1 MRKTMV
7 TMAALTSLTLFLA
20 ACGGSP
26 AGTPQTQTTPVNNT
40 TPVAQTGSVEITV
53 DGLTGGAKGK
63 VVIIDTKTGDI
74 KKTEELGVGTKTFS
88 GLAVGTYLV
97 GGLRVASY
105 DNPGVEAVKVTA
117 NGKVTTKVNYKPAG
131 EDCKDNPNCNPGGGG
146 GTPTPGA
153 GTVMTTEI
161 VSVLDDDKNE
171 LPFKPEINSN
181 GKKVNLYA
189 AQSEDQMCFTILA
202 KDSAGK
208 PVPNANV
215 IVQGPSADNGKLY
228 SMAPVA
234 SCVIKDGT
242 NPFQG
247 TVTPGQTGVSG
258 LKATSLGAKSIS
270 IGDSS
275 MKTDSKGEAHFVLFA
290 AGAFDPY
297 PFQSLYS
304 PPAFVMYV
312 GGKRLDEFKV
322 FFYGISHIYN
332 IKNPR
337 VDAVPAEQSAQRRGS
352 TFVPA
357 VVNLFK
363 PLGNSLTTGDPEAN
377 IHTIYAGVK
386 QKQPDEFLRNLG
398 GPNGVDVFQYQ
409 YELLEGADKVEF
421 VANQGCATS
430 NPVTGLP
437 VDPKVVCFKG
447 GVFTGAS
454 IAPKASVGLNNLG
467 AGVKAKVKVSLWINQ
482 YFGSHNYWYL
492 LKDFTMSKVWEGTYL
507 TINKS
512 VDHHVLTWAGG
523 ATATKYTLNSYDA
536 AEVAANSVFTS
547 TMTILVSNP
556 GGFAAKNVTIVDGLP
571 AELGIIRSTIKV
583 DDVATGAGTYAADTH
598 AIALDKNN
606 MPKLASLAAGQT
618 VKVTFQVYVRQK
630 PGFCWDDDAIN
641 GYPATR
647 PTEPT
652 NGFMVKPIAECPS
665 DPYRVVNGDKLND
678 VTAEW
683 YTGADKNAG
692 GHKVLID
699 YIPAANA
706 KGLYDS
712 EINAVRPVFDVTKKV
727 TTTPSS
733 ALGDVV
739 GSRVSYS
746 VQIVNFESDGSDS
759 RGPRYA
765 ELRSNYG
772 YEFNGGK
779 ATAAAVQNT
788 LGRDNPYARNVKVSD
803 IFGRGLKFVSAS
815 TLNVANNAAKDFG
828 ANVVA
833 AAVYGTPGSV
843 FPQPNQTSFAWPNIP
858 LMGGGDTG
866 NAEVV
871 MAGVLAAA
879 DFKSTLWTNCALL
892 DANNLNQP
900 DPEFTKRISP
910 TKGGIVD
917 PNLAPDWAPG
927 SVDGNGNTIQ
937 HFHGPLADRAWDL
950 FAFPVGLGFAPWP
963 ATVTQLPNNAAL
975 KHNVGIRSCV
985 GARFYV
991 PNNPYLGHTTTRER
1005 ADNTALALPDADP
1018 YAVGKKFFYSF
1029 IVSNIGG
1036 PGNTAQDVTLDLTL
1050 SKPAVRFTDGGAAAS
1065 GTLNS
1070 SRVYLCTDL
1079 DGTAGCVDTGARGT
1093 FTATGNGKVSFA
1105 DAGGATLDLPAG
1117 QSLSFFIEATAVIG
1131 NTSNTNADSS
1141 VNYANALQQV
1151 NLPLTAQESTTT
1163 K

>member
-7 TMAALTSLTLFLA
+7 AMAALTSLTLFLA

-26 AGTPQTQTTPVNNT
+26 AGTPQTQVKPGGGGVQ

-53 DGLTGGAKGK
+53 DGLANGAKGK

-74 KKTEELGVGTKTFS
+74 KKTEELGVGSKTFS

-105 DNPGVEAVKVTA
+105 DNPGVEAVKITA
-117 NGKVTTKVNYKPAG
+117 NGKVTTKVSYKPL
-131 EDCKDNPNCNPGGGG
+131 DCKAGDPGCNPNPNPNPN
-146 GTPTPGA
+146 PTP

-161 VSVLDDDKNE
+161 VSVLDDDGNE

-181 GKKVNLYA
+181 SKKVNLYA

-208 PVPNANV
+208 AVPNANV
-215 IVQGPSADNGKLY
+215 IVQGPDAFVNQLY
-228 SMAPVA
+228 SMAPVD

-247 TVTPGQTGVSG
+247 KITPGQTGVSG

-275 MKTDSKGEAHFVLFA
+275 LKTDSKGEAHFVLFA
-290 AGAFDPY
+290 AGVFDPY
-297 PFQSLYS
+297 PFYSTFVS

-337 VDAVPAEQSAQRRGS
+337 ADAVPAEQAAQRRGS

-363 PLGNSLTTGDPEAN
+363 PLGNSLTTGDPDAN
-377 IHTIYAGVK
+377 VHTIWSGVK
-386 QKQPDEFLRNLG
+386 QKQPDNFLRDIG
-398 GPNGVDVFQYQ
+398 GPNGIDVFQYQ

-421 VANQGCATS
+421 VAGQGCATT

-454 IAPKASVGLNNLG
+454 IAPKTSVGLNNLG

-482 YFGSHNYWYL
+482 YFGNHNYWYL
-492 LKDFTMSKVWEGTYL
+492 LKDFTMTKVWQGTYL

-536 AEVAANSVFTS
+536 PEVAANSVFTA

-556 GGFAAKNVTIVDGLP
+556 GSFPAYNVTIVDGLP

-583 DDVATGAGTYAADTH
+583 DNVASGAGTYAADTH
-598 AIALDKNN
+598 ALALDKNN
-606 MPKLASLAAGQT
+606 TPKLASLAAGQT
-618 VKVTFQVYVRQK
+618 VKVTFQVYIRQK

-641 GYPATR
+641 GFPATH
-647 PTEPT
+647 PKEPN
-652 NGFMVKPIAECPS
+652 NGFMVKPIDQCPS
-665 DPYRVVNGDKLND
+665 DPYRVINGDKLND
-678 VTAEW
+678 VTTEW
-683 YTGADKNAG
+683 YTGADKNSG

-699 YIPAANA
+699 YIPAADA
-706 KGLYDS
+706 KGLYET
-712 EINAVRPVFDVTKKV
+712 EINAVRPVFDVTKRV
-727 TTTPSS
+727 TTTPSTPQ
-733 ALGDVV
+733 GDVI
-739 GSRVSYS
+739 GSRVTYS
-746 VQIVNFESDGSDS
+746 VKIVNFEADGNDS

-765 ELRSNYG
+765 DLRANYSH
-772 YEFNGGK
+772 EFNGGK
-779 ATAAAVQNT
+779 GTAAAVQNP

-815 TLNVANNAAKDFG
+815 GLAVANNAAVDFG

-833 AAVYGTPGSV
+833 GATYGAPGAV

-858 LMGGGDTG
+858 LMGGGDNG
-866 NAEVV
+866 SAEVV
-871 MAGVLAAA
+871 MAGLLPTNFDV
-879 DFKSTLWTNCALL
+879 FQWNNCAFL

-900 DPEFTKRISP
+900 NPRLTQRISP
-910 TKGGIVD
+910 TRGGIVD

-927 SVDGNGNTIQ
+927 SLDGNGNAIQ
-937 HFHGPLADRAWDL
+937 HFHGPLANRAWDL
-950 FAFPVGLGFAPWP
+950 FDPITGLGFSPWP
-963 ATVTQLPNNAAL
+963 ATITQLPSAL
-975 KHNVGIRSCV
+975 GHNLGIRSCA
-985 GARFYV
+985 GAKFYV

-1005 ADNTALALPDADP
+1005 VDNTALALPDADP
-1018 YAVGKKFFYSF
+1018 YDVGHKFFYSF
-1029 IVSNIGG
+1029 IVSNVGG
-1036 PGNTAQDVTLDLTL
+1036 PGNTAQDVTLDLSL
-1050 SKPAVRFTDGGAAAS
+1050 SKSAIRFTDGGS
-1065 GTLNS
+1065 NPGSTLAS

-1079 DGTAGCVDTGARGT
+1079 DGTAGCADTGARGVYNPVT
-1093 FTATGNGKVSFA
+1093 KKVSFA
-1105 DAGGATLDLPAG
+1105 DPGGALLDLPAG
-1117 QSLSFFIEATAVIG
+1117 QSLSFFVEATAVIAQV
-1131 NTSNTNADSS
+1131 SNTNADSV

-1163 K
+1163 R